1 MKPQLTRWGFL
12 ILRFEVSLQR
22 STRCKVFP
30 LLFSLLSFTQCRASL
45 DNEKSVYNK
54 VTLLNDN
61 MRTLYPLLS
70 SLLLCSH
77 VFAGGT
83 QNVEQ
88 SQNITQW
95 HGVYQSTLKSNPKSA
110 LNMLQ
115 NRYHSATYDDEKLYV
130 SGLIYEY
137 MSNIKQPY
145 YGNSQGRNTPF
156 AKLESEY
163 ILALSERK
171 QGSYDA
177 SVKSFTALREQ
188 MKQNSNIEGESLM
201 NYQLC
206 YTLNQQGRYHKA
218 HFYCSS
224 LERHLED
231 NHQDNFPKDLALRI
245 IANNYN
251 FRGDYK
257 KSLSVYRRLLAN
269 MPHQSDPSGV
279 YNDVGNLLSELGQ
292 FEQSEQYLIQA
303 LLARQQ
309 EGTPVQVAQ
318 VEHSLSA
325 MYSKNKDFDKAI
337 THYQNSLTILEQ
349 FEYPYGQGL
358 VYLGLSSA
366 MVESGQPEQAITYIN
381 KALSL
386 GERYENNHLQAE
398 AHLAAGFAY
407 LKNSE
412 SETAIEHGTSALA
425 LATENVRPL
434 LQAKAQLLL
443 SNAHQA
449 QENYQAALQHY
460 EAYSSL
466 ELANRDANNIKAM
479 EALDLTKNEYEYDLE
494 QTRLNNERNLKQR
507 EFEKLTDQQIIYN
520 FVVLCL
526 LVLLTLA
533 IILQRQTRKKA
544 RLDSLTCALNRST
557 SIDTIKNQ
565 TTKASDDMR
574 YVLALIDLDNFKS
587 INDTYGHPAGD
598 SVLEHVCQKINEKL
612 HKGEFIGRLSGEE
625 FILLLKN
632 VDVIDVPFRIQS
644 LHKTISEKRFTTDNN
659 EEASVTASLA
669 YLSTSQPLTNFDE
682 LYSIL
687 DQALSKA
694 KKHGQNIIIDAY
706 DEPVDLNTEQ
716 SIYVG

>member
-1 MKPQLTRWGFL
+1 
-12 ILRFEVSLQR
+12 
-22 STRCKVFP
+22 
-30 LLFSLLSFTQCRASL
+30 
-45 DNEKSVYNK
+45 
-54 VTLLNDN
+54 

-77 VFAGGT
+77 VFAGDT

-145 YGNSQGRNTPF
+145 YGNSQGRNNPF

-188 MKQNSNIEGESLM
+188 MKQSSNIEGESLM

-224 LERHLED
+224 LERQLED

-251 FRGDYK
+251 FRGDYE

-318 VEHSLSA
+318 VEHSLAA
-325 MYSKNKDFDKAI
+325 MYAKNKDFDKAI

-381 KALSL
+381 QALSL

-412 SETAIEHGTSALA
+412 TETAIEHGTSALA

-449 QENYQAALQHY
+449 QENYQAALSHY

-716 SIYVG
+716 SIYAG